1 MDLPTFSM
9 KILSLFIALSIF
21 APVAVQAEELSESP
35 QFRYRAH
42 RTRAISRPSHRSVER
57 NTRAY
62 RRGMAAHRRGFITD
76 LQRIEETRDAIRS
89 EYRRGESPAFVIDK
103 QGFVPFHT
111 YRFRRSVRQF
121 HWNSLYQELPD
132 ADLGQGH
139 GADETQ
145 E

>member
-1 MDLPTFSM
+1 MKFFS
-9 KILSLFIALSIF
+9 LLLALTIF
-21 APVAVQAEELSESP
+21 MPVTVAAEELSESP

-57 NTRAY
+57 NTRSY
-62 RRGMAAHRRGFITD
+62 RARMAKNRRGFITD
-76 LQRIEETRDAIRS
+76 LQDIEAARDAIRS
-89 EYRRGESPAFVIDK
+89 EYRRAESPAFVTDK

-121 HWNSLYQELPD
+121 HWNSLYQEIPD
-132 ADLGQGH
+132 ADIGQGH
-139 GADETQ
+139 AADLE